1 MTDLLTA
8 IRDPALLKDVASL
21 PGSTTADDTDGVMA
35 SGVLTA
41 VGSTPLVELKRILP
55 GTGVRVFAK
64 LEQFNPG
71 GSIKDRSAL
80 SMLRGQIE
88 SGQLTPGL
96 SFVVESSSGN
106 LAVGMAQICRY
117 FGLRFVCVV
126 DPKINK
132 HTLAIL
138 RAYHAEIDMVAEPDK
153 QTGEYLPA
161 RLARVRELVAG
172 DPHAFWPNQYGNP
185 LNPKAHEQ
193 TMHEIANAMNGQVDY
208 LFCAVGSFGTL
219 RGCAQYIAN
228 YGMSTKVVGVD
239 AVGSMI
245 FDGQTPAPRVI
256 PGHGAAVRPPLY
268 RADAAD
274 HVIHVSDMDCVVAC
288 RRLVATEAIL
298 AGGSSGA
305 VVAAFTRFAAN
316 IPSGARCVLIFPDI
330 GDRYLDT
337 IYSDSW
343 VTERLGALPDLCAEP
358 RESGLDPC

>member
-1 MTDLLTA
+1 VTDLLTA
-8 IRDPALLKDVASL
+8 IRDPALLDTVVSL
-21 PGSTTADDTDGVMA
+21 PGLNTADDSAVA

-41 VGSTPLVELKRILP
+41 VGSTPLVELKRVAP
-55 GTGVRVFAK
+55 ACGARVFAK

-80 SMLRGQIE
+80 SMLRGKIE
-88 SGQLTPGL
+88 SGVLTPGL
-96 SFVVESSSGN
+96 SVVVESSSGN

-126 DPKINK
+126 DGKINK

-138 RAYHAEIDMVAEPDK
+138 RAYHAEIDMVTEPDAR
-153 QTGEYLPA
+153 TGEYLPS
-161 RLARVRELVAG
+161 RLARVRDLVAAI
-172 DPHAFWPNQYGNP
+172 PHAYWPNQYANP

-208 LFCAVGSFGTL
+208 LFCSVGSFGTL
-219 RGCAQYIAN
+219 RGCAQYIAEA
-228 YGMSTKVVGVD
+228 GLTTKVVGVD
-239 AVGSMI
+239 AIGSVI
-245 FDGQTPAPRVI
+245 FDGQQPGPRVI
-256 PGHGAAVRPPLY
+256 PGHGAAVRPALY
-268 RADAAD
+268 RAGAAD
-274 HVIHVSDMDCVVAC
+274 HVVHVSDMDCVVAC

-305 VVAAFTRFAAN
+305 VVAAFAKFA
-316 IPSGARCVLIFPDI
+316 PRVPTGARCVLIFPDT

-343 VTERLGALPDLCAEP
+343 VTERLGVLPDLGTQP
-358 RESGLDPC
+358 RESGPDRC